1 MRTHRPAILSA
12 LLLTGCLVTGP
23 AAPYRW
29 TLRAPASVVHAPHS
43 RLHFT
48 VETTTA
54 DGRAVDAVPYVWAV
68 DWAGLRG
75 AEHQGRSFREEHL
88 LVKGELGVAALR
100 ILASDGGDRL
110 VEVARAEILV
120 RAPQP

>member
-1 MRTHRPAILSA
+1 LRTLRPAILSA

-29 TLRAPASVVHAPHS
+29 TLRAPASVVHALHS

-48 VETTTA
+48 VETATT
-54 DGRAVDAVPYVWAV
+54 DGRTVDAVPYVWAV

-75 AEHQGRSFREEHL
+75 VEHQGRSFREEHI
-88 LVKGELGVAALR
+88 LVKGEPGVAVLR

-110 VEVARAEILV
+110 VEVARAEIQV
-120 RAPQP
+120 TSPQP